1 MMASDSSTPVPSFS
15 KRTRL
20 RMRSKVDASSALSAL
35 AGDGACASMAEIE
48 KKNRKKEASNNRAA
62 RTDILQILYAVPGVK
77 SNLRT
82 GVHAMRIIRI
92 MAMAMAMPLSFL
104 GAFAPAQ
111 SSARRAIVDQAV
123 PSLDPAVDVRIPLRA
138 QGGVPPYRWSVTA
151 GSLPEGISLTPD
163 GVLTGR
169 AVKPQK
175 CTYTITVEDS
185 ASPSNRAS
193 KEFQTVVSA

>member
-1 MMASDSSTPVPSFS
+1 
-15 KRTRL
+15 
-20 RMRSKVDASSALSAL
+20 
-35 AGDGACASMAEIE
+35 
-48 KKNRKKEASNNRAA
+48 
-62 RTDILQILYAVPGVK
+62 
-77 SNLRT
+77 
-82 GVHAMRIIRI
+82 
-92 MAMAMAMPLSFL
+92 MAMAMPLSFL

-111 SSARRAIVDQAV
+111 SSARLAIVDQAV

-185 ASPSNRAS
+185 ASPPNRVN
-193 KEFQTVVSA
+193 KQLQTAVSASLVIDWVRPPQVQGNRIDGAVQLAGALPPWQSGCISVACAWGLCSLCYSRA